1 MHRCILSTVATD
13 GLVLKHQAIST
24 HNADYTYTVLNQFH
38 TEISL
43 LYVGM
48 IIENKNNIAFWKK
61 DLVV

>member
-13 GLVLKHQAIST
+13 SLVLKHQAIST

-48 IIENKNNIAFWKK
+48 IIEIILHFEKNTLLFKS
-61 DLVV
+61 